1 MLALGKTYN
10 LTTELA
16 IFKKQ
21 YRMKLHPDASNAY
34 SIQSYSAE
42 GVVVNGKLQAGPM
55 KLCAIQGPQTWS
67 ADVFEDLTQD
77 AFDELLAYKPELVI
91 FGSGERLRFPKPEWQ
106 VGLMQRRVG
115 LETMDTQAACRTYNI
130 LAGEGRKVAA
140 ALLIEASAS
149 KN

>member
-1 MLALGKTYN
+1 MALGKTYN

-16 IFKKQ
+16 LFKKQ

-91 FGSGERLRFPKPEWQ
+91 FGSGQRLRFPSPKLLQ
-106 VGLMQRRVG
+106 GLIRQGIGV
-115 LETMDTQAACRTYNI
+115 ETMDSGAACRTFNV
-130 LAGEGRKVAA
+130 LAGEGRHVVLAY
-140 ALLIEASAS
+140 LPLNEA
-149 KN
+149 

>member
-1 MLALGKTYN
+1 MALGKTYN

-16 IFKKQ
+16 LFKKQ
-21 YRMKLHPDASNAY
+21 HRMKLHPDASNAY

-91 FGSGERLRFPKPEWQ
+91 FGSGQRLKFPSPKLLQ
-106 VGLMQRRVG
+106 GLIRQGIGV
-115 LETMDTQAACRTYNI
+115 ETMDSGAACRTFNV
-130 LAGEGRKVAA
+130 LAGEGRHVVLAY
-140 ALLIEASAS
+140 LPLNEA
-149 KN
+149 

>member
-91 FGSGERLRFPKPEWQ
+91 FGSGQRLKFPSPKLLQ
-106 VGLMQRRVG
+106 GLIRQGIGV
-115 LETMDTQAACRTYNI
+115 ETMDSGAACRTFNV
-130 LAGEGRKVAA
+130 LAGEGRHVVLAY
-140 ALLIEASAS
+140 LPLNEA
-149 KN
+149 

>member
-16 IFKKQ
+16 LFKKQ

-91 FGSGERLRFPKPEWQ
+91 FGSGQRLKFPSPKLLQ
-106 VGLMQRRVG
+106 GLIRQGIGV
-115 LETMDTQAACRTYNI
+115 ETMDSGAACRTFNV
-130 LAGEGRKVAA
+130 LAGEGRHVVLAY
-140 ALLIEASAS
+140 LPLSEA
-149 KN
+149 

>member
-1 MLALGKTYN
+1 VLTLGKTYN

-16 IFKKQ
+16 LFKKQ
-21 YRMKLHPDASNAY
+21 HRMKLHPDASNAY

-91 FGSGERLRFPKPEWQ
+91 FGSGQRLKFPSPKLLQ
-106 VGLMQRRVG
+106 GLIRQGIGV
-115 LETMDTQAACRTYNI
+115 ETMDSGAACRTFNV
-130 LAGEGRKVAA
+130 LAGEGRHVVLAY
-140 ALLIEASAS
+140 LPLNEA
-149 KN
+149 

>member
-1 MLALGKTYN
+1 VLALGKTYN

-91 FGSGERLRFPKPEWQ
+91 FGSGQRLKFPSPKLLQ
-106 VGLMQRRVG
+106 GLIRQGIGV
-115 LETMDTQAACRTYNI
+115 ETMDSGAACRTFNV
-130 LAGEGRKVAA
+130 LAGEGRHVVLAY
-140 ALLIEASAS
+140 LPLNEA
-149 KN
+149 

>member
-1 MLALGKTYN
+1 MALGKTYN

-16 IFKKQ
+16 LFKKQ

-67 ADVFEDLTQD
+67 ADAFEDLTQD

-91 FGSGERLRFPKPEWQ
+91 FGSGQRLKFPSPKLLQ
-106 VGLMQRRVG
+106 GLIRQGIGV
-115 LETMDTQAACRTYNI
+115 ETMDSGAACRTFNV
-130 LAGEGRKVAA
+130 LAGEGRHVVLAY
-140 ALLIEASAS
+140 LPLNEA
-149 KN
+149 

>member
-1 MLALGKTYN
+1 MALGKTYN

-16 IFKKQ
+16 LFKKQ

-91 FGSGERLRFPKPEWQ
+91 FGSGQRLKFPSPKLLQ
-106 VGLMQRRVG
+106 GLIRQGIGV
-115 LETMDTQAACRTYNI
+115 ETMDSGAACRTFNV
-130 LAGEGRKVAA
+130 LAGEGRHVVLAY
-140 ALLIEASAS
+140 LPLNEA
-149 KN
+149 